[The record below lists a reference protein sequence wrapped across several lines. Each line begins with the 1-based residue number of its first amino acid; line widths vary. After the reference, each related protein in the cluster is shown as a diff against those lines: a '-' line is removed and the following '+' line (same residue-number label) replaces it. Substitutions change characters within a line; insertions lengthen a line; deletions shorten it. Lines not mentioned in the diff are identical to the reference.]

1 MMRSI
6 VQQKLLI
13 VAIFCS
19 VTGNLFAEGILDIR
33 PSVGVDTSYDDNV
46 FRLPS
51 PEQARAFLGTSVTSD
66 TILRTELGLDVDLR
80 LSRQLISLTSNI
92 NKSEYN
98 RFDQLNNIGKSFG
111 LVWDWQLGN
120 DFYGEV
126 GALETEA
133 FLGFNDL
140 RTTSVNIR
148 TDKQRFVRANWRLH
162 PTWIANLSAST
173 STTENS
179 LEILNFL
186 NNDNEAFEAGV
197 QYINPRG
204 TRLSLAYRNSTRFY
218 TNNTIDRQVFFG
230 DENTK
235 NEVILN
241 ASWEPTTKIRLS
253 TRLAQVNLAYNNL
266 DFSDVLPERSFSGLN
281 KRLSINYLATAKTN
295 ISFSAYDEIFEWE
308 ELSSTFVQSKGFSIT
323 PSWKPTEKLSLTAN
337 WEINER
343 EFLGDSGIA
352 TISPFVF
359 IERDDRT
366 ESASVS
372 LSYLPTNKSLFR
384 VTYSNVERISKF
396 DAFSFN
402 FNMLNLALKYFF

>member
-1 MMRSI
+1 MSS
-6 VQQKLLI
+6 VLKQKLLVI
-13 VAIFCS
+13 AIFCS
-19 VTGNLFAEGILDIR
+19 ATGNVSAEGIIDIR

-46 FRLPS
+46 FRFS
-51 PEQARAFLGTSVTSD
+51 NPEQAKAIFGSSVTSD

-98 RFDQLNNIGKSFG
+98 RFDQLNNVGKSFG

-120 DFYGEV
+120 HLYGEIGV
-126 GALETEA
+126 SDSEALS
-133 FLGFNDL
+133 GFNDL
-140 RTTSVNIR
+140 RTTSANIR
-148 TDKQRFVRANWRLH
+148 TDKQRFARANWRLH
-162 PTWIANLSAST
+162 PSWIANISATT

-179 LEILNFL
+179 LDILNFL
-186 NNDNEAFEAGV
+186 NNDNEAFEAGI

-204 TRLSLAYRNSTRFY
+204 TQLSLAYRNSTRFY

-253 TRLAQVNLAYNNL
+253 TRLAQVNLTYNNL
-266 DFSDVLPERSFSGLN
+266 EFSDVLPERAFSGLN

-308 ELSSTFVQSKGFSIT
+308 ELSSTFVKSKGFSIT
-323 PSWKPTEKLSLTAN
+323 PSWKPTDKLSLTAS
-337 WEINER
+337 WGINER

-352 TISPFVF
+352 SISPFVF

-366 ESASVS
+366 ESTSVS

-384 VTYSNVERISKF
+384 VTYSNVDRTSKF

-402 FNMLNLALKYFF
+402 FNMLNLALRYFF